1 MGSSFERRRRGIE
14 YGRLIMDF
22 QQTINARIA
31 RQTQQVAATAGV
43 TKVNGKSGE
52 AWLSYT
58 DVNAA
63 PASSGVTNG
72 DLHDHFEGDG
82 AQIDHGTLAGLAD
95 DDHSQYH
102 NDTRGDLRYVQ
113 KNAGITAGT
122 KTKITYDA
130 KGLVT
135 GGTDATTADITDTTD
150 KRYCTEAEKATWN
163 GKQDALTYTPENV
176 ANKSTSAVLGTS
188 DTQYPSQKAVK
199 SYVDNIYAN
208 YDDPENPILRPIIT
222 TDDMVITVGSGK
234 DFATIQEA
242 INAVPMFVNH
252 NVNINIYSGTYNEV
266 ITIKNFQGS
275 GTLTVNVVDGE
286 TVTITRFVIVNC
298 LCHVVVAAGQMP
310 ATTFTASGETAEKTF
325 NIDRCNSVT
334 LSYFS
339 DTTTDG
345 LGTGVHVLKSNIFIG
360 SCTISNKLYG
370 IRALYSNV
378 TISGVA
384 GTGNNT
390 AIAYYASV
398 VMESSTNTIT
408 GTNTRNPTGSLFIPV
423 SGIAIDTD
431 GALAA
436 DSDGRVATQK
446 ATKAYVNAQTPTGV
460 ILPYGGTSAPTGY
473 LLCDGTA
480 VSRTTY
486 AALFGIIGTAYGTGD
501 GSTTFNVPD
510 LRGYVPVGYKSGDSD
525 FGTLGGAVGAKTH
538 TLQVT
543 EIPAHKHSGYYT
555 SGYAIGGAA
564 NAMYPT
570 SATDAPNCMTE
581 VGGGGAHNNIQPS
594 KTVNYIIKT

>member
-1 MGSSFERRRRGIE
+1 
-14 YGRLIMDF
+14 MDF
-22 QQTINARIA
+22 QQTINARLA

-43 TKVNGKSGE
+43 TSINGKSGNVT
-52 AWLSYT
+52 LSYT

-222 TDDMVITVGSGK
+222 TDNMVITVGSGK

-298 LCHVVVAAGQMP
+298 LCHVVITAGQMP

-325 NIDRCNSVT
+325 NIDRCDSVT

-431 GALAA
+431 GTLAA
-436 DSDGRVATQK
+436 DSDSLVATQK
-446 ATKAYVNAQTPTGV
+446 ATKYYVA
-460 ILPYGGTSAPTGY
+460 SAPFATKRQDNTTNSDVTNQLIQNGWGFMKGNGTALMNESVSFPAAFDVAPIVLVSMTGY
-473 LLCDGTA
+473 RYNSDPSTIGDFDGVGYGETNFAFVANITTSGFTVGMHSTA
-480 VSRTTY
+480 TFG
-486 AALFGIIGTAYGTGD
+486 AAYRYGYTWIAIGTKA
-501 GSTTFNVPD
+501 
-510 LRGYVPVGYKSGDSD
+510 R
-525 FGTLGGAVGAKTH
+525 
-538 TLQVT
+538 
-543 EIPAHKHSGYYT
+543 
-555 SGYAIGGAA
+555 
-564 NAMYPT
+564 
-570 SATDAPNCMTE
+570 
-581 VGGGGAHNNIQPS
+581 
-594 KTVNYIIKT
+594 